1 MAAYSGNVTRGQTL
15 LLAVVVGA
23 TVANIYYIQP
33 LLPTLASYFSTSA
46 SGIGKVAMLTQLG
59 TAAGMLVF
67 VPMGDTH
74 QRRSLAFWLLIASTV
89 ALTLFASAQN
99 VFMLA
104 LAGMMIGLTASA
116 VHVLVPFAAHLAPA
130 DQKGSAIGVVLSGLL
145 LGILLA
151 RTVSGYICQWLD
163 WRAVYILA
171 SGFMVIAAIGVRA
184 KLPSQ
189 KPDVRLSWIKLMSS
203 AWALVR
209 QQPVVRDATLISALL
224 FFAFSAFWTTLAF
237 FLAGDHYTYGAAAV
251 GNFGLVGA
259 VGALAAPLLGR
270 LADRFSARR
279 NVLMTV
285 LITSISFVVMGLLG
299 NHLAGLIAG
308 VLLLDIGMQGTH
320 VSNQTRIYA
329 VLPEAKSRM
338 NMVYMFAYFFA
349 GAMGSLAGAKVWQR
363 FGWTGVCSLGFVA
376 TLAALVTFATFT
388 APIHRYEAQH
398 ADVSLLDELD
408 AA

>member
-1 MAAYSGNVTRGQTL
+1 MTASSASVTRGQTL

-33 LLPTLASYFSTSA
+33 LLPTLAVCFSTSA

-74 QRRSLAFWLLIASTV
+74 QRRSLAFWLLLASSV
-89 ALTLFASAQN
+89 ALALFAGAHS
-99 VFMLA
+99 VLVLA
-104 LAGMMIGLTASA
+104 LAGLMIGITASA
-116 VHVLVPFAAHLAPA
+116 VHVLVPFAAHLAPK
-130 DQKGSAIGVVLSGLL
+130 DQKGSAVGIVLSGLL

-151 RTVSGYICQWLD
+151 RTASGYISQWLD
-163 WRAVYILA
+163 WRAMYILA
-171 SGFMVIAAIGVRA
+171 SGFMLIAAFGVRA

-189 KPDVRLSWIKLMSS
+189 MPDVNLSWLKLLSS
-203 AWALVR
+203 AWTLIR

-237 FLAGDHYTYGAAAV
+237 FLAGDHYSYGAAAA

-259 VGALAAPLLGR
+259 IGALAAPLLGK

-279 NVLMTV
+279 NVLLTII
-285 LITSISFVVMGLLG
+285 LTSLSFVVMALWG
-299 NHLAGLIAG
+299 NYLAGLIVG

-338 NMVYMFAYFFA
+338 NMVYMFVYFLA
-349 GAMGSLAGAKVWQR
+349 GAMGSLAGAKAWQM
-363 FGWTGVCSLGFVA
+363 FGWTGVCGLGFVA
-376 TLAALVTFATFT
+376 TLAALVSFAIFT
-388 APIHRYEAQH
+388 VPIHRTETQLA
-398 ADVSLLDELD
+398 
-408 AA
+408 

>member
-1 MAAYSGNVTRGQTL
+1 MTVSSASITKSQTL
-15 LLAVVVGA
+15 LLAVIVGA

-33 LLPTLASYFSTSA
+33 LLPTLADYFSTSA

-67 VPMGDTH
+67 VPLGDTH
-74 QRRSLAFWLLIASTV
+74 QRRSLAFWLLLASSV
-89 ALTLFASAQN
+89 ALAFFACAHD
-99 VFMLA
+99 VRMLA
-104 LAGMMIGLTASA
+104 LAGLMIGLTSSA
-116 VHVLVPFAAHLAPA
+116 VHVLVPFAAHLAPE
-130 DQKGSAIGVVLSGLL
+130 DQKGSAVGIVLSGLL

-151 RTVSGYICQWLD
+151 RTVSGYISQWLA
-163 WRAVYILA
+163 WQAVYFLA
-171 SGFMVIAAIGVRA
+171 SGCMLIAAVVIRA

-189 KPDVRLSWIKLMSS
+189 EPDVRLSWLELLSS
-203 AWALVR
+203 AWTLVR

-237 FLAGDHYTYGAAAV
+237 FLAGNHYSYGSAAA

-259 VGALAAPLLGR
+259 IGALAAPFLGK

-285 LITSISFVVMGLLG
+285 IVTSTSFVVMALWGD
-299 NHLAGLIAG
+299 HLPGLIVG

-329 VLPEAKSRM
+329 VLPEAKSRL
-338 NMVYMFAYFFA
+338 NMVYMFVYFLAGALGSFA
-349 GAMGSLAGAKVWQR
+349 GAKAWQMV
-363 FGWTGVCSLGFVA
+363 GWAGVCGLGFAA
-376 TLAALVTFATFT
+376 TIAALIIFALFT
-388 APIHRYEAQH
+388 APIRRYEAQL
-398 ADVSLLDELD
+398 A
-408 AA
+408 

>member
-1 MAAYSGNVTRGQTL
+1 MTASSASITKGQTL
-15 LLAVVVGA
+15 LLAGVVGA

-33 LLPTLASYFSTSA
+33 LLPTLADYFSTSA
-46 SGIGKVAMLTQLG
+46 SGIGEVAMLTQLG

-67 VPMGDTH
+67 VPLGDTH
-74 QRRSLAFWLLIASTV
+74 QRRSLAFWLLLASSV
-89 ALTLFASAQN
+89 ALALFGGAHN
-99 VFMLA
+99 VVMLA
-104 LAGMMIGLTASA
+104 LAGLMIGFTASA
-116 VHVLVPFAAHLAPA
+116 VHVLVPFAAHLAPE
-130 DQKGSAIGVVLSGLL
+130 DQKGSAVGIVLSGLL

-151 RTVSGYICQWLD
+151 RTVSGYISQSFG
-163 WRAVYILA
+163 WRTMYMLA
-171 SGFMVIAAIGVRA
+171 SGLMLIAAFGVRT

-189 KPDVRLSWIKLMSS
+189 QPDVRLSWLKLLGS
-203 AWALVR
+203 AWTLVR

-237 FLAGDHYTYGAAAV
+237 FLAGDHYSYGAAAA

-259 VGALAAPLLGR
+259 IGALAAPLLGK

-285 LITSISFVVMGLLG
+285 IVTSISFVIMALWGK
-299 NHLAGLIAG
+299 HLTGLIVG

-338 NMVYMFAYFFA
+338 NMVYMFVYFLA
-349 GAMGSLAGAKVWQR
+349 GAIGSLAGAKAWQV
-363 FGWTGVCSLGFVA
+363 FGWTGVCGLGFVA
-376 TLAALVTFATFT
+376 TLAVLVTYAIFT
-388 APIHRYEAQH
+388 VPIRRYETQLA
-398 ADVSLLDELD
+398 
-408 AA
+408 